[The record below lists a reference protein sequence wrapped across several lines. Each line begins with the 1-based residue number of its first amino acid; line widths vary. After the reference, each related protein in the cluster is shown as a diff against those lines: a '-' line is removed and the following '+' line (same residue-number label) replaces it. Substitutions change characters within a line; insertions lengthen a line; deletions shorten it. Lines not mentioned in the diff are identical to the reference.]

1 MKTFQYKSKNQQGRP
16 VEGSIDA
23 ETEADAVAEL
33 RRRGLTVTA
42 ISSRRGGSSSK
53 GGSSLFST
61 SKKGAGSKSK
71 VRGRVKSTDL
81 AVMSRQMSTMV
92 SAGIPILESLEV
104 LSEQNE
110 NPKLGEVL
118 QEIAAEV
125 RSGKDLSAAVGRHP
139 KVFNTVFVNM
149 VAAGEASGQLD
160 IVLSRLADYM
170 EEAETLKGEVKS
182 AMTYPVVSLGLVTLI
197 SLFLLVFIIP
207 QFQEMFT
214 SMNVKLPVLTSTLLA
229 VSNSLRESILYW
241 FLGAGTIVF
250 SIWAILRTEQGQ
262 RGRDWLFLKMPIFGP
277 LFVKVSISRIARTF
291 STLISSG
298 VPILGALEIVQ
309 KTNGNVLYA
318 EAIQTASES
327 VRAGDSLGEPLAR
340 TGMFPPM
347 VTRMIGIGEKSGSLE
362 QLLEKIADFYDQQ
375 VRATLK
381 GLTSLIEPLLIT
393 VIGVVVGGMVMAIFM
408 PIFSLIGNLN
418 Q

>member
-1 MKTFQYKSKNQQGRP
+1 MKTFQYKSKNQQGRA
-16 VEGSIDA
+16 VTGAIEA
-23 ETEADAVAEL
+23 ETEADAVSEL
-33 RRRGLTVTA
+33 RRRGLTVTS
-42 ISSRRGGSSSK
+42 ISSRRGGSAAKGSSSMFKSSK
-53 GGSSLFST
+53 KKSMGGSKRS
-61 SKKGAGSKSK
+61 G
-71 VRGRVKSTDL
+71 GRIRSSDL

-92 SAGIPILESLEV
+92 ASGIPILESLEV
-104 LSEQNE
+104 LGEQNE

-118 QEIAAEV
+118 QEVAADV
-125 RSGKDLSAAVGRHP
+125 RAGKDLSQAVGKHP

-149 VAAGEASGQLD
+149 VNAGEASGQLD

-197 SLFLLVFIIP
+197 SIFLLVFIIP

-214 SMNVKLPVLTSTLLA
+214 SMRVELPKLTKMLLA
-229 VSNSLRESILYW
+229 LSQSIRSSLLYW
-241 FLGAGTIVF
+241 IGGIAAFAF
-250 SIWAILRTEQGQ
+250 CIWAILQTEPGK
-262 RGRDWLFLKMPIFGP
+262 RFRDLCMLKMPIFGP
-277 LFVKVSISRIARTF
+277 LFVKVSISRFSRTF

-298 VPILGALEIVQ
+298 VPILGALEIVRS
-309 KTNGNVLYA
+309 TTGNRLYA
-318 EAIQTASES
+318 EAIEAASES
-327 VRAGDSLGEPLAR
+327 VRGGDTLGEPMAR

-347 VTRMIGIGEKSGSLE
+347 VTRMIGIGEKSGALE

-381 GLTSLIEPLLIT
+381 SLTSLIEPILIT

-418 Q
+418 